1 MKKKTSPSKTQSI
14 SLEKKSGP
22 IFTELNNT
30 LQLINN
36 NKYNFSKSNISLK
49 NDINISNLNLDL
61 NTKLLFIKDLLKLSG
76 DLWDIIKD
84 FLKLVLNENINVDL
98 IKYNFML
105 FKNNIKTNSKPNDL
119 NFNSLSFDSSN
130 LNISEEI
137 NCSKLEQTTNKSFFS
152 NSKNSVLNNENVSKN
167 PFILNNNNNNNN
179 DKSIS
184 PTIPFNNNINF
195 ETNFIDNIKSNF
207 DNNSNTKRFTDRNAK
222 NNANIFTN
230 NYKNSSNVEFVLN
243 NNINR
248 NNNFNFDR
256 FNNNLVQFNNNNNK
270 NEKSINN
277 NIQINNQANDDN
289 NNLIQEIDNKILS
302 CFKNYKT
309 SDNIKI
315 KYHNSSYHLFYN
327 DNVNSEKSQ
336 NFYKSFKN
344 MNSGKTFKCCK
355 AIRIGSINNNLFRI
369 YMYVQFINSVTI
381 YKSKYPETKIININC
396 SGVYVVNT
404 MKSLGN
410 FIISDGDPLEKG
422 GLTIEKINNLPRAE
436 RNNLSV
442 HYSKSVNE
450 ANMNDDFNFN
460 ASDDDKNVK
469 VVYIYGNNTDT
480 AYNFL
485 KTYLKNKN
493 INFFKI
499 SYKNKFWFGLANNSK
514 LTTAVYLDFDYKV
527 VPFEEF
533 KNLIAKD
540 KRILNIKGS
549 YYKNEL
555 TEIFI
560 FTNQLPS
567 IIYENNNFNYEESI
581 IVYKEEEFTDENILN
596 GIFIDHNQN
605 NN

>member
-1 MKKKTSPSKTQSI
+1 MKKKPSPSKTQSI

-49 NDINISNLNLDL
+49 NDINITNLNLDL
-61 NTKLLFIKDLLKLSG
+61 NTKLLFLKDLLKVSG

-84 FLKLVLNENINVDL
+84 FLKIVLNENINVDL
-98 IKYNFML
+98 IKSNFML

-179 DKSIS
+179 DTSIS

-207 DNNSNTKRFTDRNAK
+207 DNNSNTRRFTDRNAK

-248 NNNFNFDR
+248 NNNFNLDPI
-256 FNNNLVQFNNNNNK
+256 NNNVFQFNNNNNK

-277 NIQINNQANDDN
+277 NIQINNQTNDDN

-581 IVYKEEEFTDENILN
+581 IVYKEEEFTDENILKE
-596 GIFIDHNQN
+596 IFIDHNQN